1 LPAYDELEG
10 ATHIEFSYY
19 DEFLMETLYIHT
31 STTFTLQV
39 TYDAERYAALKE
51 EVCRDGEYFGQPWDP
66 NDWLLKKEK
75 LPLGNYLYYI
85 VTYSDEDQT
94 LTYQVI
100 ILDSDDHTSRTTFP
114 GVGA

>member
-1 LPAYDELEG
+1 
-10 ATHIEFSYY
+10 
-19 DEFLMETLYIHT
+19 M
-31 STTFTLQV
+31 
-39 TYDAERYAALKE
+39 
-51 EVCRDGEYFGQPWDP
+51 
-66 NDWLLKKEK
+66 
-75 LPLGNYLYYI
+75 PLGNYLYYI